1 MKKKIL
7 IILIAVCL
15 LLGLSA
21 AYYFL
26 MYSPIKDTVS
36 LEAGTVVEPAAFV
49 KKDTTTAAFADTAA
63 VDAIDVSAPGS
74 YEVTL
79 TVGGRDYVST
89 LVIEDTIAPQATALK
104 AVAFVGG
111 QLNPA
116 DCVTD
121 IVDATAVSLAFSK
134 EPDLTQAG
142 ETSGQVLLTDA
153 GGNETA
159 VDFTAT
165 VVLDDSAPVMTG
177 VADKQVFLGDT
188 ISYKEDVAVTDDWD
202 DSPELIID
210 NSQVDISQV
219 GEYPVTYTA
228 KDAAGN
234 SASETITLTISEKPA
249 NYHEPEEVYA
259 LAQPVYD
266 SIITDDMSD
275 MAKAYAIYKWVK
287 GNIGYSG
294 TSDKSCWTNGAY
306 EAFTT
311 HSGDCYT
318 YFAAAKCLYNMAG
331 IDNVD
336 VIKEKPYPTSSSH
349 FWSIINLGDGWYHVD
364 CTRFS
369 GGEDYMFMLTDDEL
383 AAYDSAHWRAHP
395 YDATAYP
402 ARSTVSVQDKIN
414 YVAGTLNE

>member
-7 IILIAVCL
+7 IILLVVCL

-26 MYSPIKDTVS
+26 LYSPVEDTVT
-36 LEAGTVVEPAAFV
+36 LEAGSTIEPGDFV
-49 KKDTTTAAFADTAA
+49 KNDGTTASFADTAA
-63 VDAIDVSAPGS
+63 VDAIDVSEPGS
-74 YEVTL
+74 YEVDL
-79 TVGGRDYVST
+79 TVGGRVYRST
-89 LVIEDTIAPQATALK
+89 LLIEDTVAPQATALK

-111 QLNPA
+111 QLNPE

-121 IVDATAVSLAFSK
+121 IVDATAVTLTFSK
-134 EPDLTQAG
+134 EPDLTKAG

-159 VDFTAT
+159 IDFAAT
-165 VVLDDSAPVMTG
+165 VILDDTAPIMTG

-188 ISYKEDVAVTDDWD
+188 ISYKEDVTVTDDWD
-202 DSPELIID
+202 DAPELTID

-219 GEYPVTYTA
+219 GQYPVTYTA
-228 KDAAGN
+228 TDAAGN
-234 SASETITLTISEKPA
+234 SASETITLTIAEKPA
-249 NYHEPEEVYA
+249 DYHEPEEIYA

-311 HSGDCYT
+311 QTGDCYT

-336 VIKEKPYPTSSSH
+336 VIKEKPYATSTSH
-349 FWSIINLGDGWYHVD
+349 FWSLINLGDGWYHVD
-364 CTRFS
+364 CTRFT
-369 GGEDYMFMLTDDEL
+369 GGEDYLFMLTDEEL

-395 YDATAYP
+395 YDSTAYP
-402 ARSTVSVQDKIN
+402 ERSTVSVQDKIN

>member
-7 IILIAVCL
+7 IILLVVCL

-26 MYSPIKDTVS
+26 LYSPVEDTVT
-36 LEAGTVVEPAAFV
+36 LEAGSTIEPGDFV
-49 KKDTTTAAFADTAA
+49 KNDGTTASFADTAA
-63 VDAIDVSAPGS
+63 VDAIDVSELGS
-74 YEVTL
+74 YEVDL
-79 TVGGRDYVST
+79 TVGGRVYRST
-89 LVIEDTIAPQATALK
+89 LLIEDTVVPQATALK

-111 QLNPA
+111 QLNPE

-121 IVDATAVSLAFSK
+121 IVDATAVTLTFSK
-134 EPDLTQAG
+134 EPDLTKAG

-153 GGNETA
+153 GGNET
-159 VDFTAT
+159 VIDFAAT
-165 VVLDDSAPVMTG
+165 VILDDTAPIMTG

-188 ISYKEDVAVTDDWD
+188 ISYKEDVTVTDDWD
-202 DSPELIID
+202 DAPELTID

-219 GEYPVTYTA
+219 GQYPVIYTA
-228 KDAAGN
+228 TDAAGN
-234 SASETITLTISEKPA
+234 SASETITLTIAEKPA
-249 NYHEPEEVYA
+249 DYHEPEEIYA

-311 HSGDCYT
+311 QTGDCYT

-336 VIKEKPYPTSSSH
+336 VIKEKPYATSTSH
-349 FWSIINLGDGWYHVD
+349 FWSLINLGDGWYHVD
-364 CTRFS
+364 CTRFT
-369 GGEDYMFMLTDDEL
+369 GGEDYLFMLTDEEL

-395 YDATAYP
+395 YDSTAYP
-402 ARSTVSVQDKIN
+402 ERSTVSVQDKIN

>member
-7 IILIAVCL
+7 IILIVVCL

-21 AYYFL
+21 AYYVL
-26 MYSPIKDTVS
+26 LYSPVEDTVT
-36 LEAGTVVEPAAFV
+36 LEAGSTIEPGDFV
-49 KKDTTTAAFADTAA
+49 KNDGTTASFADTAA
-63 VDAIDVSAPGS
+63 VDAIDVSEPGS
-74 YEVTL
+74 YEVDL
-79 TVGGRDYVST
+79 TVGGRAYRST
-89 LVIEDTIAPQATALK
+89 LLIEDTVAPQATALK

-111 QLNPA
+111 QLNPE

-121 IVDATAVSLAFSK
+121 IVDATAVTLTFSK
-134 EPDLTQAG
+134 KPDLTKAG

-159 VDFTAT
+159 IDFAAT
-165 VVLDDSAPVMTG
+165 VILDDTAPIMTG

-188 ISYKEDVAVTDDWD
+188 ISYKEDVTVTDDWD
-202 DSPELIID
+202 DDPELTID

-219 GEYPVTYTA
+219 GQYPVTYTA
-228 KDAAGN
+228 TDAAGN
-234 SASETITLTISEKPA
+234 SASETITLTIAEKPA
-249 NYHEPEEVYA
+249 DYHEPEEIYA

-311 HSGDCYT
+311 QTGDCYT

-336 VIKEKPYPTSSSH
+336 VIKEKPYATSTSH
-349 FWSIINLGDGWYHVD
+349 FWSLINLGDGWYHVD
-364 CTRFS
+364 CTRFT
-369 GGEDYMFMLTDDEL
+369 GGEDYLFMLTDEEL

-395 YDATAYP
+395 YDSTAYP
-402 ARSTVSVQDKIN
+402 ERSTVSVQDKIN